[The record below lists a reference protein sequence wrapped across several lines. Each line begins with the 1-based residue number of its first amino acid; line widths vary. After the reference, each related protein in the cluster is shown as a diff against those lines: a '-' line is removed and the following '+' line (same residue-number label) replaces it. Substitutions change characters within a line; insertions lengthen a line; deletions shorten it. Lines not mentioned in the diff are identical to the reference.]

1 MLYDQI
7 KKDTDAGMKK
17 AVEAFERRIS
27 TIKAGR
33 ATEAILDGITFSYYG
48 TETPINQAATISIP
62 EARLLV
68 IKPWDKTNIGPIEK
82 AILKSNIGITP
93 GNDGEIIRLPFPA
106 LTEERRKE
114 YTKEVNTYAED
125 AKIVV
130 RNVRRDYMDEV
141 KKSEKAGDITE
152 DDRYTLEDE
161 IQKIT
166 DNFIKSI
173 EEIAE
178 KKNKEL
184 MNV

>member
-1 MLYDQI
+1 MLYEQI
-7 KKDTDAGMKK
+7 KKETNDGMKK
-17 AVEAFERRIS
+17 TVDSFERRIS

-68 IKPWDKTNIGPIEK
+68 IKPWDRSNIGPIEK

-130 RNVRRDYMDEV
+130 RNVRRDSMDEV
-141 KKSEKAGDITE
+141 KKSEKSGDITE
-152 DDRYTLEDE
+152 DDRYKLEDE

-166 DNFIKSI
+166 DSFIKSI
-173 EEIAE
+173 DEMAD

>member
-1 MLYDQI
+1 MLYEQI
-7 KKDTDAGMKK
+7 QKDTKVGMEK
-17 AVEAFERRIS
+17 AVASFEKRIS

-48 TETPINQAATISIP
+48 TETPINQAATVSIP

-93 GNDGEIIRLPFPA
+93 QNDGEVIRLPFPQ

-114 YTKEVNTYAED
+114 YTKEVDTYAED
-125 AKIVV
+125 AKIVI
-130 RNVRRDYMDEV
+130 RNKRREAMDEV
-141 KKSEKAGDITE
+141 KKSEKSGDITE

-166 DNFIKSI
+166 DKMI
-173 EEIAE
+173 EDVEALAA

-184 MNV
+184 MSV

>member
-1 MLYDQI
+1 MLYEQI
-7 KKDTDAGMKK
+7 KKETELGMKK
-17 AVEAFERRIS
+17 TLDSFEKRIA

-33 ATEAILDGITFSYYG
+33 ATESILDGITFSYYG
-48 TETPINQAATISIP
+48 IETPISQAATISIP

-68 IKPWDKTNIGPIEK
+68 IKPWDRSNIGPIEK

-93 GNDGEIIRLPFPA
+93 GNDGEVIRLPFPA

-114 YTKEVNTYAED
+114 YTKEVNAYGED

-130 RNVRRDYMDEV
+130 RNVRRDSMDEV
-141 KKSEKAGDITE
+141 KKSEKSGDITE
-152 DDRYTLEDE
+152 DDRYKLEDE

-166 DNFIKSI
+166 DKFIKSI
-173 EEIAE
+173 EEMAE

>member
-1 MLYDQI
+1 MIYEQI
-7 KKDTDAGMKK
+7 KKQAKDEMTK
-17 AVEAFERRIS
+17 ALDSFDKRIAK
-27 TIKAGR
+27 IKAGR

-48 TETPINQAATISIP
+48 TETPINQAATVSIP

-93 GNDGEIIRLPFPA
+93 QNDGEVIRLPFPQ

-114 YTKEVNTYAED
+114 YTKEVDTYAED
-125 AKIVV
+125 AKIVI
-130 RNVRRDYMDEV
+130 RNKRREAMDEV
-141 KKSEKAGDITE
+141 KKSEKSGDITE

-166 DNFIKSI
+166 DKMI
-173 EEIAE
+173 EDVEALAA

-184 MNV
+184 MSV

>member
-1 MLYDQI
+1 MLYEQ
-7 KKDTDAGMKK
+7 KRQDAEKGMKTG
-17 AVEAFERRIS
+17 VDSFERRIS

-33 ATEAILDGITFSYYG
+33 ATESVLDGITFSYYG
-48 TETPINQAATISIP
+48 TDTPINQAATISIP

-68 IKPWDKTNIGPIEK
+68 IKPWDKTNIAPIEK

-93 GNDGEIIRLPFPA
+93 QNDGEIIRLPFPA

-114 YTKEVNTYAED
+114 YTKEVDAYAED
-125 AKIVV
+125 AKIAI
-130 RNVRRDYMDEV
+130 RNKRRDSMDEI
-141 KKSEKAGDITE
+141 KKSEKSGDVTE

-166 DNFIKSI
+166 DKYIKSI
-173 EEIAE
+173 EDIAK
-178 KKNKEL
+178 KKNQEL

>member
-7 KKDTDAGMKK
+7 KKDTEAGMKK
-17 AVEAFERRIS
+17 AVESFERRIS

-48 TETPINQAATISIP
+48 TETPINQAATVSIP

-68 IKPWDKTNIGPIEK
+68 IKPWDKSNIQPIEK

-93 GNDGEIIRLPFPA
+93 GNDGEVIRLPFPA

-141 KKSEKAGDITE
+141 KKSEKSGDITE
-152 DDRYTLEDE
+152 DDKFTLEDE

-166 DNFIKSI
+166 DKFIKLI
-173 EEIAE
+173 EEMAE
-178 KKNKEL
+178 KKNTEL
-184 MNV
+184 MSV

>member
-1 MLYDQI
+1 MIYEQI
-7 KKDTDAGMKK
+7 KKQAKDEMTK
-17 AVEAFERRIS
+17 ALDSFDKRIVN
-27 TIKAGR
+27 IKAGR

-48 TETPINQAATISIP
+48 TETPINQAATVSIP

-68 IKPWDKTNIGPIEK
+68 IKPWDQTNIGPIEK

-93 GNDGEIIRLPFPA
+93 QNDGEVIRLPFPQ

-114 YTKEVNTYAED
+114 YTKEVDTYAED
-125 AKIVV
+125 AKIVI
-130 RNVRRDYMDEV
+130 RNKRREAMDEV
-141 KKSEKAGDITE
+141 KKSEKSGDITE

-166 DNFIKSI
+166 DKMI
-173 EEIAE
+173 EDVEALAA

-184 MNV
+184 MSV

>member
-1 MLYDQI
+1 MIYEQI
-7 KKDTDAGMKK
+7 KKQAKDEMTK
-17 AVEAFERRIS
+17 ALDSFDKRIVN
-27 TIKAGR
+27 IKAGR

-48 TETPINQAATISIP
+48 TETPINQAATVSIP

-93 GNDGEIIRLPFPA
+93 QNDGEVIRLPFPQ

-114 YTKEVNTYAED
+114 YTKEVDTYAED
-125 AKIVV
+125 AKIVI
-130 RNVRRDYMDEV
+130 RNKRREAMDEV
-141 KKSEKAGDITE
+141 KKSEKSGDITE

-166 DNFIKSI
+166 DKMI
-173 EEIAE
+173 EDVEALAA

-184 MNV
+184 MSV

>member
-7 KKDTDAGMKK
+7 KKDTEAGMKK
-17 AVEAFERRIS
+17 AVESFEKRIS
-27 TIKAGR
+27 TTKAGR
-33 ATEAILDGITFSYYG
+33 ATESILDGITFSYYG

-68 IKPWDKTNIGPIEK
+68 IKPWDKSNIQPIEK

-93 GNDGEIIRLPFPA
+93 GNDGEIIRLPFPT

-152 DDRYTLEDE
+152 DDKFSLEDE

-166 DNFIKSI
+166 DKFIKSI
-173 EEIAE
+173 EEIAD

>member
-1 MLYDQI
+1 MLYEQI
-7 KKDTDAGMKK
+7 KKETNEKMNK
-17 AVEAFERRIS
+17 AVDSFEKRIS

-68 IKPWDKTNIGPIEK
+68 IKPWDKNNIGPIEK

-130 RNVRRDYMDEV
+130 RNVRRDSMDEV
-141 KKSEKAGDITE
+141 RKSEKTGDITE
-152 DDRYTLEDE
+152 DDKFTLEDE

-166 DNFIKSI
+166 DDFIKSI
-173 EEIAE
+173 EAMAD

>member
-1 MLYDQI
+1 MLYEQI
-7 KKDTDAGMKK
+7 RQDAEKGMKTG
-17 AVEAFERRIS
+17 VDSFERRIS

-33 ATEAILDGITFSYYG
+33 ATESVLDGITFSYYG
-48 TETPINQAATISIP
+48 TDTPINQAATISIP

-68 IKPWDKTNIGPIEK
+68 IKPWDKTNIAPIEK

-93 GNDGEIIRLPFPA
+93 QNDGEIIRLPFPA

-130 RNVRRDYMDEV
+130 RNVRRDSMDEV
-141 KKSEKAGDITE
+141 KKSEKSGDVTE

-166 DNFIKSI
+166 DKFIKTI
-173 EEIAE
+173 EELAE

>member
-7 KKDTDAGMKK
+7 KKETDAGMKK
-17 AVEAFERRIS
+17 AVESFEKRIS

-48 TETPINQAATISIP
+48 TETPINQAATVSIP

-68 IKPWDKTNIGPIEK
+68 IKPWDKSNIQPIEK

-93 GNDGEIIRLPFPA
+93 GNDGEVIRLPFPA

-130 RNVRRDYMDEV
+130 RNVRRDYMEEV
-141 KKSEKAGDITE
+141 KKSEKSGDITE
-152 DDRYTLEDE
+152 DDKFSLEDE

-166 DNFIKSI
+166 DKFIKSI
-173 EEIAE
+173 GEIAD
-178 KKNKEL
+178 KKNTEL

>member
-7 KKDTDAGMKK
+7 KKDTEAGMKK
-17 AVEAFERRIS
+17 SVESFERRIS

-48 TETPINQAATISIP
+48 TETPINQAATVSIP

-68 IKPWDKTNIGPIEK
+68 IKPWDKSNIQPIEK

-93 GNDGEIIRLPFPA
+93 GNDGEVIRLPFPT

-141 KKSEKAGDITE
+141 KKSEKSGDITE
-152 DDRYTLEDE
+152 DDKFTLEDE

-166 DNFIKSI
+166 DKFIKLI
-173 EEIAE
+173 EEMAE
-178 KKNKEL
+178 KKNTEL
-184 MNV
+184 MSV

>member
-1 MLYDQI
+1 MIYEQI
-7 KKDTDAGMKK
+7 KKQAKDEMTK
-17 AVEAFERRIS
+17 ALDSFDKRIAN
-27 TIKAGR
+27 IKAGR

-48 TETPINQAATISIP
+48 TETPINQAATVSIP

-93 GNDGEIIRLPFPA
+93 QNDGEVIRLPFPQ

-114 YTKEVNTYAED
+114 YTKEVDTYAED
-125 AKIVV
+125 AKIVI
-130 RNVRRDYMDEV
+130 RNKRREAMDEV
-141 KKSEKAGDITE
+141 KKSEKSGDITE

-166 DNFIKSI
+166 DKMI
-173 EEIAE
+173 EDVEALAS

-184 MNV
+184 MSV

>member
-1 MLYDQI
+1 MIYEQI
-7 KKDTDAGMKK
+7 KKQAKDDMGK
-17 AVEAFERRIS
+17 ALESFDKRIA

-48 TETPINQAATISIP
+48 TETPINQAATVSIP

-93 GNDGEIIRLPFPA
+93 QNDGEIIRLPFPQ

-114 YTKEVNTYAED
+114 YTKEVDTYAED
-125 AKIVV
+125 AKIVI
-130 RNVRRDYMDEV
+130 RNKRREAMDEV
-141 KKSEKAGDITE
+141 KKSEKSGDITE

-166 DNFIKSI
+166 DKMI
-173 EEIAE
+173 EDVEALAS

-184 MNV
+184 MSV

>member
-1 MLYDQI
+1 MIYEQI
-7 KKDTDAGMKK
+7 KKQAKDDMAK
-17 AVEAFERRIS
+17 ALDSFDKRIA

-68 IKPWDKTNIGPIEK
+68 IKPWDKNNIGPIEK

-130 RNVRRDYMDEV
+130 RNVRRDSMDEV
-141 KKSEKAGDITE
+141 KTSEKSGDVTE

-166 DNFIKSI
+166 DKFIKTI
-173 EEIAE
+173 EELAE

>member
-1 MLYDQI
+1 MIYEQI
-7 KKDTDAGMKK
+7 KKQAKDDMTK
-17 AVEAFERRIS
+17 ALDSFDKRIVN
-27 TIKAGR
+27 IKAGR

-48 TETPINQAATISIP
+48 TETPINQAATVSIP

-93 GNDGEIIRLPFPA
+93 QNDGEVIRLPFPQ

-114 YTKEVNTYAED
+114 YTKEVDTYAED
-125 AKIVV
+125 AKIVI
-130 RNVRRDYMDEV
+130 RNKRREAMDEV
-141 KKSEKAGDITE
+141 KKSEKSGDITE

-166 DNFIKSI
+166 DKMI
-173 EEIAE
+173 EDVEALAA

-184 MNV
+184 MSV

>member
-7 KKDTDAGMKK
+7 KKDTEAGMKK
-17 AVEAFERRIS
+17 AVESFERRIS

-48 TETPINQAATISIP
+48 TETPINQAATVSIP

-68 IKPWDKTNIGPIEK
+68 IKPWDKSNIQPIEK

-93 GNDGEIIRLPFPA
+93 GNDGEVIRLPFPA

-141 KKSEKAGDITE
+141 KKSEKSGDITE
-152 DDRYTLEDE
+152 DDKFTLEDE

-166 DNFIKSI
+166 DKFIKLI
-173 EEIAE
+173 EEMAE
-178 KKNKEL
+178 KKNTEL